1 MKSLNN
7 NIEFKGTKDGFII
20 VANNNSNFEEV
31 KEALIEKINSNLFF
45 FKGSQFCDIYSTNL
59 NEIEKN
65 NLIDFLTEKYSIN
78 FVQKIRKSF
87 PKSKEKYVEDVKDNK
102 EKPTRFLRNTIR
114 SGAFIEYDGNI
125 IVLGDVNPGAQ
136 LIASGNIIVMGVIL
150 VIGLGGSLGLKIAI
164 PITEQVS
171 LAGLSLAALVGV
183 IFNKIVYTVFK

>member
-102 EKPTRFLRNTIR
+102 ENLLDFSEIIR

-125 IVLGDVNPGAQ
+125 IVLGDVNPSSTAYCIWEHNSNG
-136 LIASGNIIVMGVIL
+136 SFKGNSSCKCEQ
-150 VIGLGGSLGLKIAI
+150 GG
-164 PITEQVS
+164 
-171 LAGLSLAALVGV
+171 
-183 IFNKIVYTVFK
+183 